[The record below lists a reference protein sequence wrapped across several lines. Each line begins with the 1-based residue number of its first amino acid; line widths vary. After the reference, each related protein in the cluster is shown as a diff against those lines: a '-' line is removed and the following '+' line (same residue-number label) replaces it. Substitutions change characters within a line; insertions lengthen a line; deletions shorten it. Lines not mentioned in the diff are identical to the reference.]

1 MLKLKLQYSGHL
13 MQRTD
18 SFEKTLMLGKM
29 EAGRRSEWQRMRWL
43 DGITDSMDMGLGR
56 LWQLVMNR
64 EAWHAVVHGVTKS
77 RTRLSDWTELNDP
90 LLYVSYSNCFIWIH
104 SLFIQQLYMID
115 MFIMHIFWRRN
126 HCTESFSSWPV
137 SHKIPVLLVFC
148 LFLSTVLYCL
158 NPGGGHG
165 SPLQY
170 SCLEKGMA
178 VHSSILAWRIPW
190 TEEPGRGG
198 KQSDTT
204 ERLNWT
210 EWSFTLCQLF

>member
-1 MLKLKLQYSGHL
+1 MWKDWCWSWNSNTSATWCEGLTHLKRLWCWKRLRAGGEGDNRGWDGWMASP
-13 MQRTD
+13 
-18 SFEKTLMLGKM
+18 TL
-29 EAGRRSEWQRMRWL
+29 
-43 DGITDSMDMGLGR
+43 DMGLGGP
-56 LWQLVMNR
+56 QELVMDR
-64 EAWHAVVHGVTKS
+64 EAWHAAVHGVAKS
-77 RTRLSDWTELNDP
+77 WTRLSDWTELNDP

-204 ERLNWT
+204 EVT
-210 EWSFTLCQLF
+210 